1 MSATLM
7 PREFAGKLLAY
18 VAASGTAAEPQDF
31 PGFRVCAALRGPLA
45 KFMGAAG
52 VGALFARALA
62 LASVEIPWLRQLRV
76 QDDGTLEG
84 VAEIEAKLGPGA
96 IAEGEIALVG
106 HLLGLLVVFIGPTLT
121 LGLLHDIW
129 PGWKIEDF
137 WQ

>member
-1 MSATLM
+1 M

-18 VAASGTAAEPQDF
+18 VAASGAAAEPNDF
-31 PGFRVCAALRGPLA
+31 PGFHVCASLRGPLA

-52 VGALFARALA
+52 VGVLLTRALA
-62 LASVEIPWLRQLRV
+62 LASVEIPWLRQLRA

-106 HLLGLLVVFIGPTLT
+106 HLLGLLVVFIGPSLT
-121 LGLLHDIW
+121 LSLLHDIW
-129 PGWKIEDF
+129 PDWKIEDF

>member
-1 MSATLM
+1 M

-18 VAASGTAAEPQDF
+18 VAAAGAAAEPNDF
-31 PGFRVCAALRGPLA
+31 PGFGVCAALRGPLA

-52 VGALFARALA
+52 VGALLARALA

-76 QDDGTLEG
+76 HDDGTLEG
-84 VAEIEAKLGPGA
+84 EAEIEAKLGPGA

-106 HLLGLLVVFIGPTLT
+106 HLLGLLVIFIGPSLT

-129 PGWKIEDF
+129 PDWKIEDF